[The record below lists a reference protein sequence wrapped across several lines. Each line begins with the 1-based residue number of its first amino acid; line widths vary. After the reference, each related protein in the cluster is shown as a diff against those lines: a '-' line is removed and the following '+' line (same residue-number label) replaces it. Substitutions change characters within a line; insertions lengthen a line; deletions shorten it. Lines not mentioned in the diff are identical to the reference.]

1 MGILDNFAKR
11 VANEMVKAAP
21 IVMPTTSGA
30 YGIIGEDVPLER
42 DPNWATVPFGPAT
55 PLIPS
60 SINPLSERGKP
71 DPRRWE
77 FEVAQ
82 NINVTGN
89 RLVPFKTLR
98 QVADMTDIVRRCIE
112 VLKSKL
118 SGLEWDIV
126 LTDAAVERIMAE
138 QGVNQVRAAAIA
150 KEQFA
155 DDINRVRDF
164 WAMPDITNGMDFAS
178 WLRVML
184 EDLLV
189 LDAVAIWPQKTVGG
203 ELLALQLLDGS
214 TIKPLIDD
222 RGMRPTPPNAAFQQ
236 ILYGFP
242 RSEFTAPTEELEA
255 DGEFTSDELSYWVM
269 NRRTHSVYGYG
280 PVERSLPLA
289 DLYLRRQQWL
299 RAEYTDGV
307 MPELMFKTGAS
318 FGNNPEI
325 LRAYENIFNDDLAGQ
340 TEQRKR
346 ARLLPE
352 GLEPIQFDGYG
363 EKFSE
368 KLDEYLTTA
377 ICGHFGI
384 LPTEIG
390 FTGKTGLGGASVHEG
405 QAESSEVLGLLP
417 LARWVAS
424 HISALSYN
432 YLGMDR
438 SMEFKFQP
446 SARQDDKAIAD
457 AEDVRL
463 KNGSLTLNE
472 ARARN
477 GMPLLDSDYA
487 DQPVFVAGTA
497 AFALTEDGP
506 VAFETASAPVEETA
520 SAPKESEP
528 AVEAETE
535 TVAEQPVTKSARFGE
550 DVREAKQFLKWLL
563 RSPDGPFI
571 FKHLPTAY
579 GETLNKFIAVKD
591 FDGARWYAERYL
603 A

>member
-1 MGILDNFAKR
+1 MGIIDNFAKR
-11 VANEMVKAAP
+11 VAKEIEKAAP
-21 IVMPTTSGA
+21 IAMPSTSGA

-60 SINPLSERGKP
+60 SINPLSQRGKP

-98 QVADMTDIVRRCIE
+98 QVADMSDIVRRCIE
-112 VLKSKL
+112 VLKAKM
-118 SGLEWDIV
+118 SGLDYDIV
-126 LTDAAVERIMAE
+126 LTDNAVQRIMAE

-155 DDINRVRDF
+155 EDINRVRDF
-164 WAMPDITNGMDFAS
+164 WNMPDISNGMDFAS
-178 WLRVML
+178 WLRTML

-203 ELLALQLLDGS
+203 DLLALQLLDGS

-307 MPELMFKTGAS
+307 MPELMFKTNAT
-318 FGNNPEI
+318 FGNNPEV

-368 KLDEYLTTA
+368 TLDEYLTVA
-377 ICGHFGI
+377 ICGHFGV

-390 FTGKTGLGGASVHEG
+390 FTGKTGLGGSSVHEG
-405 QAESSEVLGLLP
+405 QAESSEVIGLLP

-432 YLGMDR
+432 YLGMPR
-438 SMEFKFQP
+438 ELEFKFQP

-457 AEDVRL
+457 AEDIRL

-477 GMPLLDSDYA
+477 GMALLDSDYA
-487 DQPVFVAGTA
+487 DQPLFVAGSA

-506 VAFETASAPVEETA
+506 VAFETAPGEVPETA
-520 SAPKESEP
+520 SAPETLEP
-528 AVEAETE
+528 AVETE

-550 DVREAKQFLKWLL
+550 DIREAKQFLKWLL
-563 RSPDGPFI
+563 KSPDEPFI

-579 GETLNKFIAVKD
+579 GETLNKFVAVQD

-603 A
+603 P